1 MSYGIKYKCE
11 FTSSLNVP
19 LKAYILKKDYNSA
32 QIDLRMSGDPIKI
45 NYLGSEN
52 KYDII
57 RGSEC
62 VLEFFSEYDGQF
74 TEIMVADAMEF
85 QVQIWKGNVMLWQG
99 YVIQD
104 NYSEPFNAA
113 PYLISIRATDGLGSL
128 KQYDFTADD
137 TSFYLTDMTF
147 IEVIQ
152 KCLAKLKNGTQLVTS
167 NDIFES
173 RINRSDINNESFNS
187 IKANP
192 YLFVENDLTALK
204 CDVVLEYLLEVFG
217 CYIYYSAGK
226 YFVERLN
233 YKVNEVI
240 TRRYYNINFDGT
252 YSGVVSISNDNIRK
266 QVSKTSG
273 LRLVNNDGNITY
285 TTPFNKIQVDS
296 DVVTVE
302 NIIANAFFRNWNS
315 NTNIPYNWV
324 KSGTLDIEKV
334 NYPLSGDAILVN
346 TKMPDASLSYTTNK
360 LMSQKVNFNG
370 LSLGANKLSIRFA
383 SFGNARFLIKAST
396 AAKSYYLEC
405 TQSVVDNKLTF
416 TGAWK
421 ENQTFCKIERGVGS
435 RSEEY
440 DPDST
445 GVWYVSEINDMN
457 LPASI
462 VALEFSLLPSYDTY
476 KYKLGY
482 CVREFTPRITTS
494 ESTDIQGQ
502 RYSLQSNKLNQET
515 YNELKPV
522 FGEFGNLTLVN
533 QITINGLVTS
543 NWYRDGKS
551 EAEPLL
557 KLACKSIL
565 NQYRTPFKQFSGS
578 LYGDFNFGS
587 VYQISG
593 LSGIHMPFKAS
604 MSLKRDTTEVEFFEL
619 LLNADDVNDKYQ
631 KVTNYKNSSYRTMT
645 DMENVNRPRSSGNVR
660 PGRG

>member
-1 MSYGIKYKCE
+1 MAYGIKYKCE
-11 FTSSLNVP
+11 FTSSLGKS

-32 QIDLRMSGDPIKI
+32 QINLRMSGDPIKI

-62 VLEFFSEYDGQF
+62 ILEFFSEYDGQF
-74 TEIMVADAMEF
+74 SEIMTADAMEF
-85 QVQIWKGNVMLWQG
+85 QVQIWKDGFMLWQG

-113 PYLISIRATDGLGSL
+113 PYLISIRATDGLGNL
-128 KQYDFTADD
+128 KHHDFVADD
-137 TSFYLTDMTF
+137 TSFYLSDMTF

-152 KCLAKLKNGTQLVTS
+152 KCLAKLKNGTQVVTS
-167 NDIFES
+167 NDVFES

-192 YLFVENDLTALK
+192 YLFVEDDLTALK

-217 CYIYYSAGK
+217 CYIYYNQGK
-226 YFVERLN
+226 YFIERLN
-233 YKVNEVI
+233 YKVNDVI

-252 YSGVVSISNDNIRK
+252 YSAVVSVSNDNIRK
-266 QVSKTSG
+266 QVSRTSG

-285 TTPFNKIQVDS
+285 TTPFNKVQVDS

-302 NIIANAFFRNWNS
+302 NIIANSFFRNWNTV
-315 NTNIPYNWV
+315 TNIPYNWV
-324 KSGTLDIEKV
+324 KSGTLDIEKI
-334 NYPLSGDAILVN
+334 NFPLSGDAIQVN
-346 TKMPDASLSYTTNK
+346 TKTADAALSYTTNK
-360 LMSQKVNFNG
+360 LISQKVNFNG

-383 SFGNARFLIKAST
+383 SFGNARFLVKAST
-396 AAKSYYLEC
+396 INKSYYLEC
-405 TQSVVDNKLTF
+405 ATEVIENKLTF
-416 TGAWK
+416 IGMWK
-421 ENQTFCKIERGVGS
+421 EYPTFCRIERGTGS
-435 RSEEY
+435 RSENY
-440 DPDST
+440 DADST
-445 GVWYVSEINDMN
+445 GNWYVSEINDMN
-457 LPASI
+457 IPASI
-462 VALEFSLLPSYDTY
+462 VSLEFSLLPSYDTD
-476 KYKLGY
+476 KYKLGFR
-482 CVREFTPRITTS
+482 VREFTPRITTS

-502 RYSLQSNKLNQET
+502 RHSLQSNKNNQET
-515 YNELKPV
+515 YNELTPV
-522 FGEFGNLTLVN
+522 LGEFGNLTLVN
-533 QITINGLVTS
+533 QISINGLVTS
-543 NWYRDGKS
+543 NWYRDGKT

-565 NQYRTPFKQFSGS
+565 NQYRTAFRQFSGS

-604 MSLKRDTTEVEFFEL
+604 ISLKRDTTEVEFFEL
-619 LLNADDVNDKYQ
+619 LPDADDVNDKYQ
-631 KVTNYKNSSYRTMT
+631 KVTNYKNSGYRTMT
-645 DMENVNRPRSSGNVR
+645 DMQNVNRPRTSGNLR